1 MVEIWSW
8 AEWVPWHFVWKCFI
22 KYETLSSL
30 WSRSAIIIINGAF
43 FTRPIQYLKKKC
55 LPGVHDWIVSS
66 PRKPS
71 QDNKHNSHEIRNKAR
86 WNCKA
91 IILQQAN
98 PKSTWEKEK
107 WDWWKLFPLCFYFP
121 MSKCISLT
129 PRKGVKE
136 KTSWPLTI
144 RGRKGRNSLEMRGLR
159 AFIVHCQFISHTA
172 SPLFANFKP
181 TSSSLWLLPLTLF
194 AFQLIIITIG
204 FHYRSFCVASQRK
217 S

>member
-1 MVEIWSW
+1 MKLCKVYEAGQPLSLLMVPFLHGQSNIWR
-8 AEWVPWHFVWKCFI
+8 K
-22 KYETLSSL
+22 
-30 WSRSAIIIINGAF
+30 NAF
-43 FTRPIQYLKKKC
+43 QECMIGLCHP
-55 LPGVHDWIVSS
+55 

-181 TSSSLWLLPLTLF
+181 TSSSLWLLPLTLY
-194 AFQLIIITIG
+194 AFQLIIITIC

>member
-1 MVEIWSW
+1 M
-8 AEWVPWHFVWKCFI
+8 
-22 KYETLSSL
+22 
-30 WSRSAIIIINGAF
+30 
-43 FTRPIQYLKKKC
+43 
-55 LPGVHDWIVSS
+55 HDWIVSS

-107 WDWWKLFPLCFYFP
+107 WHWWKLFPLCFYFP

-194 AFQLIIITIG
+194 AFQLIIITIC
-204 FHYRSFCVASQRK
+204 FHYRSFVLQVNVNHSCYSMNIENYGIQSLFSLMVSVNTSIVLLLWSKHIFSKDKRLK
-217 S
+217 SKKERAMIKQ